1 MAKIKSHGGALG
13 TVPCGLVRYTVCRDG
28 AVLKA
33 SATGPYKLYAKTP
46 DAKKAL
52 DTLRKSR
59 DESPFA
65 SYWDLLNTIP
75 AKSRALV
82 HITITTALDPDYA
95 WAELNDL
102 GIAVAL
108 GDIKAMVQSFVDGR
122 AEARLM
128 RDSNR

>member
-1 MAKIKSHGGALG
+1 MANIKTHGGALG

-28 AVLKA
+28 TVLKA
-33 SATGPYKLYAKTP
+33 SATGSYRLYAKTP
-46 DAKKAL
+46 DAKRAL

-59 DESPFA
+59 EESPF
-65 SYWDLLNTIP
+65 STYWDLLDGIP
-75 AKSRALV
+75 AKHRALV

-102 GIAVAL
+102 GITVTL
-108 GDIKAMVQSFVDGR
+108 EDIKAMVQSFMDGR
-122 AEARLM
+122 AEARFM